1 MHLLNRQFF
10 ILITIDSI
18 NCKALEIEIFFE
30 SGIKIE
36 SQNVFLKKVNH
47 ISNKKDLEFFIKD
60 ESWIKDYSIRYIPFS
75 SQVFI
80 YITNREPIF
89 VLNNEFFVDED
100 LKFFPYDYSKIDI
113 HSVYGPVTRLDNVK
127 TLIIAL
133 IIAVLI
139 RSLLFQPFYIP
150 SSSMEPTLLIGDR
163 IFVSKYTYG
172 YSKHSFPFSPPI
184 LNKRIF
190 YSEPKY
196 GDLIVFKTPS
206 DNRTDFI
213 KRLIGLSGDEIQ
225 IKDGDLYINLSLI
238 HI

>member
-10 ILITIDSI
+10 ILITIVSI

-75 SQVFI
+75 SQALI

-127 TLIIAL
+127 TLIE
-133 IIAVLI
+133 
-139 RSLLFQPFYIP
+139 F
-150 SSSMEPTLLIGDR
+150 
-163 IFVSKYTYG
+163 
-172 YSKHSFPFSPPI
+172 
-184 LNKRIF
+184 
-190 YSEPKY
+190 
-196 GDLIVFKTPS
+196 FKKIERCIS
-206 DNRTDFI
+206 I
-213 KRLIGLSGDEIQ
+213 
-225 IKDGDLYINLSLI
+225 
-238 HI
+238 

>member
-10 ILITIDSI
+10 ILIIIVSI

-36 SQNVFLKKVNH
+36 SQNIFLKKVNN

-75 SQVFI
+75 SQALI

-100 LKFFPYDYSKIDI
+100 LKFFPYDNSKIDI

-127 TLIIAL
+127 TLIEFFKKIE
-133 IIAVLI
+133 
-139 RSLLFQPFYIP
+139 
-150 SSSMEPTLLIGDR
+150 SSAIEIYYNHSGGWEVATK
-163 IFVSKYTYG
+163 KYKVKFGKKLTEE
-172 YSKHSFPFSPPI
+172 KLNI
-184 LNKRIF
+184 LNDTMNYLYDKRKVPDMI
-190 YSEPKY
+190 
-196 GDLIVFKTPS
+196 DL
-206 DNRTDFI
+206 RY
-213 KRLIGLSGDEIQ
+213 
-225 IKDGDLYINLSLI
+225 KDGVAINYGK
-238 HI
+238 